1 MKIEESLL
9 HVCGYVSSE
18 DWESANWTT
27 EKAFVCSVM
36 SNLAYTQI
44 SQSELADHDNV
55 KMLPS
60 STYHELLSSKSTE
73 FRKYFNLLDTDER
86 LVIER
91 PGVVVVG
98 TKIND
103 VVFISMR
110 GTRLLSIKDWR
121 INLNARKVSP
131 FPAKRIKIHKGFYFE
146 VQSFYE
152 ELMGE
157 LIKRKWHESPV
168 YFVGHSLGGA
178 LSAITYAMCDHY
190 GLYFSK
196 QRRFLLGYSAC
207 YTFGMPRWGN
217 SDAMAILESPKHFFV
232 ENDLVPKIPL
242 ESLGYSNCTN
252 NISIDSTTFSYV
264 KYKGVVSYFT
274 DYLNLIVGN
283 KFKDHSIETYVER
296 LFQKLCSSNN

>member
-1 MKIEESLL
+1 MKIEESLP
-9 HVCGYVSSE
+9 HVHKCMSNE
-18 DWESANWTT
+18 DWKSKLWTT
-27 EKAFVCSVM
+27 RKAFVCSVM

-44 SQSELADHDNV
+44 SQCELADHDNV

-60 STYHELLSSKSTE
+60 STYHELLKSNSAE
-73 FRKYFNLLDTDER
+73 FIKYFNLLNTDER

-110 GTRLLSIKDWR
+110 GTRLLSLTDWR
-121 INLNARKVSP
+121 INFNARKVSP

-152 ELMGE
+152 ELMCQ
-157 LIKRKWHESPV
+157 LIQRKWHESPV

-178 LSAITYAMCDHY
+178 LSAITYAMSEHY
-190 GLYFSK
+190 GFRFHK
-196 QRRFLLGYSAC
+196 PRRFYLEHSSC

-217 SDAMAILESPKHFFV
+217 SDAMAILESPTHFFV
-232 ENDLVPKIPL
+232 ENDPIPKIPL
-242 ESLGYSNCTN
+242 ESLGYSSCTN
-252 NISIDSTTFSYV
+252 NISIDSNSFSYV
-264 KYKGVVSYFT
+264 KYKRVVSYFA
-274 DYLNLIVGN
+274 DYFHLIFGN
-283 KFKDHSIETYVER
+283 KVKDHSIETYVER
-296 LFQKLCSSNN
+296 LFQKLPSTNN